1 VSDTDRNPAGDQV
14 AFAGVGLA
22 PYSRDNQGGTA
33 GSLVLD
39 ACIAALRDAGLGA
52 GDVDGICGSM
62 VSAQYVQAALGIPEV
77 TWFAN
82 PPAVIGN
89 QIVAATAAVASGM
102 CETALVYHHAYRLP
116 WASRSAALDPFRRR
130 ATVGVADARST
141 WGTGHNDPGPDS
153 MFGAVAYAAWAMR
166 YLHDHGYG
174 RESLGYVA
182 LNSRTNAANNPNAV
196 YREPLTMDDYLA
208 SRMVREPLC
217 VYDMDV
223 PVDGADAFVVTTA
236 ERARDLP
243 RPPVLIHAATL
254 GHTDYGSEEQLR
266 DLDHAGQVVVAR
278 KLWAKSDLRLPDMD
292 LLYPYDGFSI
302 ITLNWFENI
311 GCCAR
316 GEGGDFVAQHWQD
329 DEQRLLINRRIPV
342 NTHGGSLSE
351 GGTQGAGHLREAIL
365 QLRGDAGP
373 RQVEHARTALVTPG
387 GFYFNS
393 QGIIVRADG

>member
-1 VSDTDRNPAGDQV
+1 VTGDRNPARDQV
-14 AFAGVGLA
+14 AVAGVGLS
-22 PYSRDNQGGTA
+22 PYSRDRPGGTPGA
-33 GSLVLD
+33 LVLD
-39 ACIAALRDAGLGA
+39 ACIDALGDAGLGP

-116 WASRSAALDPFRRR
+116 WASRAAANDPFRRR
-130 ATVGVADARST
+130 ATTGMADSRST

-166 YLHDHGYG
+166 YLHDYDYG
-174 RESLGYVA
+174 RDRLGYVA
-182 LNSRTNAANNPNAV
+182 LNSRTNAAGNPNAV
-196 YREPLTMDDYLA
+196 YRHPLTMEDYLA
-208 SRMVREPLC
+208 GRMVREPLC
-217 VYDMDV
+217 VFDMDV
-223 PVDGADAFVVTTA
+223 PVDGADAFVVTTT

-278 KLWAKSDLRLPDMD
+278 RLWAKSELSRADID

-302 ITLNWFENI
+302 ITLNWLENV
-311 GCCAR
+311 GYCAR
-316 GEGGDFVAQHWQD
+316 GEGGDFVAQHWRADQ
-329 DEQRLLINRRIPV
+329 QRLLIDGRIPV

-351 GGTQGAGHLREAIL
+351 GGTQGAGHLREAIR
-365 QLRGDAGP
+365 QLRGEAGA
-373 RQVEHARTALVTPG
+373 RQVSGARAALVTPG

-393 QGIIVRADG
+393 QGIIVRADD

>member
-1 VSDTDRNPAGDQV
+1 MSADRNPAKDRV
-14 AFAGVGLA
+14 AIAGVGLS
-22 PYSRDNQGGTA
+22 PYSRDRGDGTP
-33 GSLVLD
+33 GSLVVD

-62 VSAQYVQAALGIPEV
+62 VAAQYVQAALGIPEV

-89 QIVAATAAVASGM
+89 QLVAATAAVASGM

-116 WASRSAALDPFRRR
+116 WASRSAAKDPFRRR
-130 ATVGVADARST
+130 ATTGVADARSA

-153 MFGAVAYAAWAMR
+153 MFGAVAYAAWALR

-174 RESLGYVA
+174 RERLGYVA
-182 LNSRTNAANNPNAV
+182 LNSRTNAAKNPNAV
-196 YREPLTMDDYLA
+196 YTEPLTMEEYLA
-208 SRMVREPLC
+208 GRMVREPLC
-217 VYDMDV
+217 VYDMDI
-223 PVDGADAFVVTTA
+223 PVDGADAFVVTTT

-243 RPPVLIHAATL
+243 RKPVLVHAATL

-266 DLDHAGQVVVAR
+266 DLDHAGQVVVTR
-278 KLWAKSDLRLPDMD
+278 KLWAKSDLTLADMD
-292 LLYPYDGFSI
+292 VLYPYEGFSI

-311 GCCAR
+311 GACAR
-316 GEGGDFVAQHWQD
+316 GEGGDFVAQHWVA
-329 DEQRLLINRRIPV
+329 DEQRLLIDGRVPV

-351 GGTQGAGHLREAIL
+351 GGTQGAGHVREAVH
-365 QLRGDAGP
+365 QLRGEAGP
-373 RQVEHARTALVTPG
+373 RQVDGARAALVTPG

-393 QGIIVRADG
+393 QGIILRADG